1 VRLATASTGAL
12 GRTVAVAAVLAG
24 ALLAALV
31 VAGCGSSSGHT
42 LAASRIR
49 GKTLTIYVSAPLLGR
64 SDVTGE
70 AVVSGARLA
79 LDQIGARIGEYR
91 IAFKALD
98 DATAARGGWDP
109 GQTTINARLAVLDP
123 TTIGYVGEVDSGA
136 SAISIPPLNRAGI
149 PQVSPT
155 SAAVGLTSAALGAQP
170 GEPQKYYP
178 TGIRTF
184 ARVVPNDRIQA
195 IAQVRVQQ
203 SMGCKSTFVLNDGEV
218 DGADAARSFEVAAQ
232 AAHLPLAGVATF
244 VRDATSYTSLAAA
257 LAKVGPDCVLI
268 AADTESGAVLLTTQI
283 AAAMPD
289 VKLFGTA
296 DLAESTF
303 CDPAAGGIPLS
314 VDPRVVLTSP
324 TLGSS
329 DYPPSARA
337 FNVAYERR
345 YGDPEPASIYGYE
358 AMSLLLSAIDRAT
371 DHGTRPAIRSA
382 VRAAIFATHDR
393 HSVLGTYG
401 IDRDGDTTL
410 RRYGV
415 WNIVNGRLTFWETID
430 A

>member
-1 VRLATASTGAL
+1 VRLATASTGAM
-12 GRTVAVAAVLAG
+12 GRAASVAAVLA
-24 ALLAALV
+24 AMLLEALV
-31 VAGCGSSSGHT
+31 LAGCGSSSDHT

-49 GKTLTIYVSAPLLGR
+49 GRTLTVYASAPLLGR
-64 SDVTGE
+64 SSVAGE

-79 LDQIGARIGEYR
+79 LDQVGARIGEYH
-91 IAFKALD
+91 IAFKALN

-109 GQTTINARLAVLDP
+109 GQTTINARTAVLDP
-123 TTIGYVGEVDSGA
+123 TTIGYLGEVDSGA

-155 SAAVGLTSAALGAQP
+155 SAAVGLTSAVLGAFP

-184 ARVVPNDRIQA
+184 ARVVPDDRIQA
-195 IAQVRVQQ
+195 IAQVHVQQ
-203 SMGCKSTFVLNDGEV
+203 GMGCASTFVLNDGEV
-218 DGADAARSFEVAAQ
+218 DGADAARSFVVAAQ

-244 VRDATSYTSLAAA
+244 VRDATSYKSFAAGV
-257 LAKVGPDCVLI
+257 AKVAPDCVLI
-268 AADTESGAVLLTTQI
+268 AADTESGAVPLTTQL

-289 VKLFGTA
+289 VKIFGTA
-296 DLAESTF
+296 DLAESTY
-303 CDPAAGGIPLS
+303 CDPKKGGIPLS

-324 TLGSS
+324 ALGLS

-337 FNVAYERR
+337 FNATYKRR
-345 YGDPEPASIYGYE
+345 YGPPEPAAIYGYE

-371 DHGTRPAIRSA
+371 GHGTRAAVRSQ

-393 HSVLGTYG
+393 RSVLGTYS
-401 IDRDGDTTL
+401 IARDGDTTL

-415 WNIVNGRLTFWETID
+415 WNIVDGGLTFWETID